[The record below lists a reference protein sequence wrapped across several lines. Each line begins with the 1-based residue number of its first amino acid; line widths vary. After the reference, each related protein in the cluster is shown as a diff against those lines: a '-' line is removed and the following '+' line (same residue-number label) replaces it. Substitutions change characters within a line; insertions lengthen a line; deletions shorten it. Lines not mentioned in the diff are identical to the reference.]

1 MADYKDLL
9 SRLLDATDDG
19 RRILTDLLSDAIIK
33 GNVDKKFAIR
43 DDDNTPSATLCPP
56 NPKFKGI
63 GWHIRD
69 FGKRG
74 GWYSAVDFYM
84 LNRGYSDD
92 QFMLA
97 LHELAEMYGISDKLN
112 PKVNVRH
119 TNIREASPEEMNQ
132 PPQIEFFDS
141 FDGINLGRV
150 FIPKVKPE
158 HLETYGWRAVKRIAH
173 VKNGQ
178 YIEITA
184 DPSTYPVFAQEC
196 HYTDEQGNDQ
206 FSHYKIYEP
215 FNPKK
220 EYRFWSIGDVPSDY
234 MYGRD
239 ALMRCWRKGGEKTLS
254 VVLVVSGGSDAI
266 SALSYGYPSIW
277 FNSETRQIKPN
288 ELDWLK
294 NYCKRVVYVADID
307 TTGVAVGK
315 TLSLSLPTLYVA
327 WIDPKELGGLHDA
340 RGRLRKDLKDYLTLH
355 PLQKDMD
362 RLITGAKC
370 AQFWKE
376 IKSNNSEK
384 VSYTI
389 SEASLVYFLWLNGY
403 CQLKDANGSKPRYIH
418 IENGI
423 VTPETANSIHDFLK
437 GWCERMGISEGI
449 QNQLLKSLRSMITDT
464 TGHLKMCDDLD
475 FSCATATSGIFY
487 FANSKVTV
495 TAQKITHQ
503 PYSVISDGLYVWR
516 DNVIKHTYRPM
527 NPQFT
532 WEKDDDG
539 RYHITIASNAPSKLL
554 RIVLNMARLHWRKED
569 ELYLDLTN
577 EEMAE
582 QEQCLVTLF
591 LTIGYLLHRHKS
603 PSAAY
608 APLFLDYAISDNP
621 KDRNGRSGK
630 TFLLKAVGN
639 LLNKL
644 YIDMQQWAKKS
655 NQQFSFAGV
664 KESTGII
671 IIDECPEDFAFAY
684 LYSKITDDLEVE
696 RKKENPIVIPFSQ
709 SPKFG
714 IATNHT
720 LSKHDPSTFARFA
733 PVVVSDYYHVQTSSN
748 SYNETRTIYDEF
760 SQNLLDNEYPEC
772 DWQPD
777 IHFML
782 ECLQMYLSLPVT
794 DRRQMPPMAH
804 IERRELQASIYKDF
818 RQWADENLAE
828 GSEWLDRKVR
838 ADELLNA
845 YNQDTRYNCSPKS
858 FTEQLKK
865 WCQYAEHINCYNPA
879 SCTGQKNDGDRW
891 QVREGDK
898 RVNYYFLQTKAAA
911 DTARDSETTQTDL
924 FTTTEELPF

>member
-1 MADYKDLL
+1 MTDYKELRDRILA
-9 SRLLDATDDG
+9 ATDNGKQIMDDY
-19 RRILTDLLSDAIIK
+19 LPEMIIK
-33 GNVDKKFAIR
+33 GNVNKKFSIR
-43 DDDNTPSATLCPP
+43 EGDNTPSAHLYPP
-56 NPKFKGI
+56 NDKFKDP
-63 GWHIRD
+63 GWHVND
-69 FGKRG
+69 FGGK
-74 GWYSAVDFYM
+74 WYSAVDIYM
-84 LNRGYSDD
+84 LNRGYNDD
-92 QFMLA
+92 QFMMA
-97 LHELAEMYGISDKLN
+97 LYELAEQYGASYKLD

-119 TNIREASPEEMNQ
+119 FTSRDALPEEIGM
-132 PPQIEFFDS
+132 PPRFDFFDDLS
-141 FDGINLGRV
+141 AFNLGRI
-150 FIPKVKPE
+150 FTPDVKAE
-158 HLETYGWRAVKRIAH
+158 HLEAYGWRAVKKLTHISS
-173 VKNGQ
+173 KGKF
-178 YIEITA
+178 IEITA
-184 DPSTYPVFAQEC
+184 DPATYPVFAQEC
-196 HYTDEQGNDQ
+196 HYANEKGDDQ
-206 FSHYKIYEP
+206 LFYKIYEP
-215 FNPKK
+215 FSFNKDF
-220 EYRFWSIGDVPSDY
+220 RFWAIGTVPHDY
-234 MYGRD
+234 MFGRD
-239 ALMRCWRKGGEKTLS
+239 ALLRYWRKGGEKSLP

-277 FNSETRQIKPN
+277 FNSETRHIKPN
-288 ELDWLK
+288 ELAWLK
-294 NYCKRVVYVADID
+294 DYCKRVVYVTDID
-307 TTGVAVGK
+307 STGVAVGK
-315 TLSLSLPTLYVA
+315 TLSLSLPTLSVA

-362 RLITGAKC
+362 RLIIGAKC

-384 VSYTI
+384 VSYSI

-403 CQLKDANGSKPRYIH
+403 CQLKDANGPKPKYIH

-423 VTPETANSIHDFLK
+423 VSPETANSIHDFLK
-437 GWCERMGISEGI
+437 GWCERMGVNEGI
-449 QNQLLKSLRSMITDT
+449 QNQLMKSLRSMITDT
-464 TGHLKMCDDLD
+464 TGHLKMCDNLD
-475 FSCATATSGIFY
+475 FTCATATSGLFY
-487 FANSKVTV
+487 FDNNKVTV
-495 TAQKITHQ
+495 TAQKISHQ
-503 PYSVISDGLYVWR
+503 PYSAISDGLYVWK

-527 NPQFT
+527 SPQFT

-539 RYHITIASNAPSKLL
+539 HYHIKIASDAPSKML
-554 RIVLNMARLHWRKED
+554 RIVLNMARLHWRRQD
-569 ELYLDLTN
+569 EMHLNLTD
-577 EEMAE
+577 EEVAE

-655 NQQFSFAGV
+655 NQQFGFAGV
-664 KESTGII
+664 KESTGLII
-671 IIDECPEDFAFAY
+671 VDECPEDFAFAY
-684 LYSKITDDLEVE
+684 LYSKISDDLEVE

-733 PVVVSDYYHVQTSSN
+733 PVVVSDYYHVQTSTN
-748 SYNETRTIYDEF
+748 NYNETRTIYDEF

-782 ECLQMYLSLPVT
+782 ECLQMYLSLPIAA
-794 DRRQMPPMAH
+794 RRQMPPMAH

-818 RQWADENLAE
+818 RQWADDNLGE

-838 ADELLNA
+838 TDELLNA

-865 WCQYAEHINCYNPA
+865 WCQYAEHIHCYNPA
-879 SCTGQKNDGDRW
+879 SCTGQKEDGDRW

-898 RVNYYFLQTKAAA
+898 RVNYYYIQTKAAA
-911 DTARDSETTQTDL
+911 EAASKTEATQTDL
-924 FTTTEELPF
+924 FATTEDLPF